1 MERLKGDSQHY
12 SISFRLTPGR
22 EKEHLPQIVLSK

>member
-1 MERLKGDSQHY
+1 MERSKGDSQHY

-22 EKEHLPQIVLSK
+22 EEKHLSQIVLPE